1 MKKKKLTKVS
11 RYATVPPSLSLLED
25 PINKL
30 IKSLSLSLSQKWMQ
44 WFVNIEGKKD
54 VAAGAHKSMQI
65 HRHVAPATHTWK
77 DGTI

>member
-11 RYATVPPSLSLLED
+11 RYATVPPSLLLLED

-30 IKSLSLSLSQKWMQ
+30 IKSLSLSQKWMQ

-54 VAAGAHKSMQI
+54 VAARAHKSMQI

>member
-30 IKSLSLSLSQKWMQ
+30 IKSLSLSLSKVDAVVCKYRRQK
-44 WFVNIEGKKD
+44 GR
-54 VAAGAHKSMQI
+54 GSKSS
-65 HRHVAPATHTWK
+65 
-77 DGTI
+77 